1 MSREGFLT
9 RNIAGLTSALESVLV
24 NEELSRKRGPAQ
36 SLDPRVKLFTLVL
49 LIVIIGLARSIW
61 VLAAIF
67 ILILALDL
75 SGRIP
80 PGFFLKRVVLFLP
93 LTAVIALPA
102 LFITPGEP
110 LWTIGARVI
119 ITAQGARTA
128 ALLLFRV
135 MDSVSLGVLLILTT
149 PWNRILLAL
158 RWFRLP
164 PVLVDILGMT
174 YRYIFLLLHTT
185 NAAFLARRSR
195 SLGTLSTGEN
205 RRWLARTL
213 ATTMSRTQHLGEEVY
228 LAMLSRGYQGEIF
241 SLNTLRLANRDY
253 IWSGIVIMIGAAL
266 LWTIYR

>member
-1 MSREGFLT
+1 LSQEGFLT

-24 NEELSRKRGPAQ
+24 NEELARKRGPAQ

-49 LIVIIGLARSIW
+49 LVVIIGLARSIW

-67 ILILALDL
+67 ILVLIMNFA
-75 SGRIP
+75 GRIP
-80 PGFFLKRVVLFLP
+80 LKFFLKRVVLFLP
-93 LTAVIALPA
+93 LTAIIVLPA

-110 LWTIGARVI
+110 LWTLGARVI

-128 ALLLFRV
+128 ALLLLRV

-174 YRYIFLLLHTT
+174 YRYIFLLLHIA
-185 NAAFLARRSR
+185 NATFLARRSR
-195 SLGTLSTGEN
+195 SPGTLSTGEN

-228 LAMLSRGYQGEIF
+228 LAMLARGYQGEIF
-241 SLNTLRLANRDY
+241 SLNRLRLVNRDY
-253 IWSGIVIMIGAAL
+253 IWLGCIILIGTAL
-266 LWTIYR
+266 MWTIYR

>member
-1 MSREGFLT
+1 LSQEGFLT
-9 RNIAGLTSALESVLV
+9 RNIASLTSALESVLI
-24 NEELSRKRGPAQ
+24 NEELSRRRGLAQ
-36 SLDPRVKLFTLVL
+36 SLDPRVKLFTLVFL
-49 LIVIIGLARSIW
+49 VVIIGLARSIW

-67 ILILALDL
+67 MLVLALDL

-80 PGFFLKRVVLFLP
+80 LGFFLKRVVLFLP
-93 LTAVIALPA
+93 LTAIIALPA

-110 LWTIGARVI
+110 LWTLGSRVI

-128 ALLLFRV
+128 AFLLFRV

-195 SLGTLSTGEN
+195 LLGSFSSGEN

-213 ATTMSRTQHLGEEVY
+213 ATTLSRTQHLGEEVY

-241 SLNTLRLANRDY
+241 PLDRLRLANKDY
-253 IWSGIVIMIGAAL
+253 IWSACIILIGAAL